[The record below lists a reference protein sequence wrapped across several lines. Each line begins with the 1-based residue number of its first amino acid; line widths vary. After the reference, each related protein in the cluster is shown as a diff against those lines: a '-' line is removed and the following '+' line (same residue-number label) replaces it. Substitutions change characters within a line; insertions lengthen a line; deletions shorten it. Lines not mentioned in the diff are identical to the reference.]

1 MTRAASALGLLH
13 ERVERSIAERGTA
26 TAVALGERRLSYAE
40 LGKLS
45 SRIADVLREA
55 GCASG
60 DRVCLLLPKEPE
72 TIAAM
77 LGALKAGC
85 AYVPVDT
92 ASPAVRTARIV
103 AAAEPRIV
111 LVAPGAAALLDGV
124 IAEGALD
131 TDVAIGAL
139 ARETVNGDRF
149 TTSFTG
155 LDIAA
160 ADGSATATAVEP
172 DDIAHVLFTSGSTG
186 EPKGVPITH
195 RNVSTF
201 LDWALSTFAIGPDD
215 RLSSHPPLHFDLS
228 TFDVF
233 GALSAGAE
241 LHLVDPKLNLSAKGL
256 GRFIDDAGLTQWFS
270 VPSTMSFLASFDAV
284 PDNGWPLLRRVLFCG
299 EVMPTPVLAHWM
311 RRLPHATFTNLYGP
325 TEATIASSFHTVP
338 GVPEDETVPVPI
350 GRACDG
356 EELVVLDDD
365 LAPVAPGVIGDL
377 YIGGYGLSP
386 GYWRDEE
393 KTKAVFVPDP
403 RDPDRRLYRTGD
415 LARIDDEGVI
425 HFLGRADS
433 QIKSRGYRIELGE
446 IEAAL
451 HAVDSV
457 REAAAIGVPTEG
469 FEGTL
474 IGCAYAADDADVT
487 PQMLRARLSETL
499 PPYMLPSRW
508 LTLGSLPKNANG
520 KIDRVALRLSLAV
533 APSSEGQP
541 S

>member
-1 MTRAASALGLLH
+1 MTRAPSALGVLH
-13 ERVERSIAERGTA
+13 ERVARSVAERGTA
-26 TAVALGERRLSYAE
+26 TALVLGSRRLSYAE
-40 LGKLS
+40 LDALS
-45 SRIADVLREA
+45 DRIANVLRET
-55 GCASG
+55 GCTGG

-72 TIAAM
+72 AIAAM

-85 AYVPVDT
+85 PYVPVDT

-103 AAAEPRIV
+103 AAAEPRVV
-111 LVAPGAAALLDGV
+111 LVAPSAAALLDGV
-124 IAEGALD
+124 VAEGALE
-131 TDVAIGAL
+131 TDVAIGTL
-139 ARETVNGDRF
+139 AHEPVDGDRF

-155 LDIAA
+155 LDIAT
-160 ADGSATATAVEP
+160 ADGSATATSVGP
-172 DDIAHVLFTSGSTG
+172 DDIAHILFTSGSTG

-195 RNVSTF
+195 RNVVTF
-201 LDWALSTFAIGPDD
+201 LDWALSMFGIGPDD

-233 GALSAGAE
+233 GALSCGAE
-241 LHLVDPKLNLSAKGL
+241 LHLVEPKLNLSAKGL
-256 GRFIDDAGLTQWFS
+256 GRFIEDAGLTQWFS

-284 PDNGWPLLRRVLFCG
+284 PDNGWPMLRRVLFCG

-311 RRLPHATFTNLYGP
+311 RRLPHAAFTNLYGP

-338 GVPEDETVPVPI
+338 AVPADETVPVPI
-350 GRACDG
+350 GRACEG
-356 EELVVLDDD
+356 EELVVLDEH
-365 LAPVAPGVIGDL
+365 LTPVATGEIGDL
-377 YIGGYGLSP
+377 YIGGDGLSP

-393 KTKAVFVPDP
+393 KTRAVFVADP
-403 RDPDRRLYRTGD
+403 RDPDRRLYKTGD

-451 HAVDSV
+451 NAIDAV
-457 REAAAIGVPTEG
+457 REAAVVGVPSGG

-487 PQMLRARLSETL
+487 AQMLRARLSGIL

-508 LTLGSLPKNANG
+508 LMLDALPKNANG
-520 KIDRVALRLSLAV
+520 KIDRVALRQRLAEEL
-533 APSSEGQP
+533 SSEGKP
-541 S
+541 R